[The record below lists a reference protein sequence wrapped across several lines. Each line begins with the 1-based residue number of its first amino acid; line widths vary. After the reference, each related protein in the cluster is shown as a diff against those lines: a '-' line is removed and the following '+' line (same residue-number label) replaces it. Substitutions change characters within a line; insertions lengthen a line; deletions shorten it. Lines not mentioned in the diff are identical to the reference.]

1 MLVMSIVTQMIPKRN
16 RRTLLSEMFAKK
28 VLLEVIFFVTINEAF
43 GAETIK
49 VSISK
54 KGKKEKM

>member
-28 VLLEVIFFVTINEAF
+28 SFARGNFFVTTNEAF

-49 VSISK
+49 IGISK
-54 KGKKEKM
+54 KVKKKM